1 MHAKAVFFRNSKFA
15 GGLRKFLIYV
25 DGQKFTLKNNQPIFP
40 TIWSGALLSLLGG
53 NGSGTIR
60 FLNSDVIHDIRVAN
74 AQLLDSDSP
83 VLENGKWDLF
93 DDRDLRVRPGMDIW
107 YNLTMGSIS
116 AEIYADGKKL

>member
-1 MHAKAVFFRNSKFA
+1 MHAKAVFFRKGKFA

-93 DDRDLRVRPGMDIW
+93 DDRDLCVRPGMEIR